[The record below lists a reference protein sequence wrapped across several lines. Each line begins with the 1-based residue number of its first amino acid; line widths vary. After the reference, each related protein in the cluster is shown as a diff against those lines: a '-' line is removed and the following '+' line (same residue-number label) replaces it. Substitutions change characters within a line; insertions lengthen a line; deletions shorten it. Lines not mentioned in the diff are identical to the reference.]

1 MDWRIILAVITFLIS
16 VAGILYAGHLFVD
29 YLDKMFPSHSE

>member
-16 VAGILYAGHLFVD
+16 VAGIVYAGYLFVD
-29 YLDKMFPSHSE
+29 YLDKMFPNH